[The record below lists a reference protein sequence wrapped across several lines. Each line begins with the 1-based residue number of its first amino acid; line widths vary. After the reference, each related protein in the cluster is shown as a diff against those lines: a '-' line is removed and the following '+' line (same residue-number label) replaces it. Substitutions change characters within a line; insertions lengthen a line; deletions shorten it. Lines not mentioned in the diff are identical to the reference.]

1 MWALSRIYHGM
12 KMWFKAGLEI
22 YYCEFEQEQPDFVE
36 HHKRG
41 YGPEATGWKQRWPR

>member
-22 YYCEFEQEQPDFVE
+22 YYCEFEEEQPEFVE
-36 HHKRG
+36 HHKQQ
-41 YGPEATGWKQRWPR
+41 YGPEATDWKQRWSR